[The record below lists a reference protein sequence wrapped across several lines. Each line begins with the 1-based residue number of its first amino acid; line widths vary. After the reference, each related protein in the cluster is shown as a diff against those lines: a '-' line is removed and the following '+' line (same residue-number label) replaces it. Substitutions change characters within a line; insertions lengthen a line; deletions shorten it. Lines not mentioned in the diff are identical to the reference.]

1 MITQHELAQ
10 DAINFRNLT
19 MEPYYT
25 FHHELVNL
33 KKKLMHMSTVVEE
46 RVSIAASVIKTRD
59 EETIQNLILSD
70 YEIDEMEV
78 EIEED
83 CLKIL
88 ALHQPVASDLRFII
102 TVIKIN
108 NEIERIADMAVS
120 IAIRVQTISDCITSC
135 SSKDESWIYDYSKM
149 SEKVITMLRMSLD
162 ALVNRDTAMARKV
175 FELDDNVD
183 AILRDSYDRV
193 REMIKADSSH
203 PGCLINVYLLARH
216 LERIGDRA
224 TNIAEEVIHL
234 VEGKIVRCP

>member
-1 MITQHELAQ
+1 
-10 DAINFRNLT
+10 

-25 FHHELVNL
+25 FHHELINL
-33 KKKLMHMSTVVEE
+33 KKKLMHLSTVVEE
-46 RVSIAASVIKTRD
+46 RVRTATSVISSRD
-59 EETIQNLILSD
+59 EETIQNLILTD

-120 IAIRVQTISDCITSC
+120 IAIRVQTITECVDGC
-135 SSKDESWIYDYSKM
+135 EVEGGNWIYDYSEM

-162 ALVNRDTAMARKV
+162 ALVNRDTALARKV
-175 FELDDNVD
+175 FLLDDDVD
-183 AILRDSYDRV
+183 NILKDSYDRV
-193 REMIKADSSH
+193 REKIRKTPEH

-234 VEGKIVRCP
+234 VEGTIVRCP

>member
-1 MITQHELAQ
+1 
-10 DAINFRNLT
+10 
-19 MEPYYT
+19 MEPFYT
-25 FHHELVNL
+25 FHHELINL
-33 KKKLMHMSTVVEE
+33 KKKLMLVSTMVEE
-46 RVSIAASVIKTRD
+46 RVRTAASVISSRD
-59 EETIQNLILSD
+59 EETIQKLILTD

-102 TVIKIN
+102 AVIKIN

-120 IAIRVQTISDCITSC
+120 IAVRVKTISECIDQCDIQDNTWVHEYC
-135 SSKDESWIYDYSKM
+135 RM

-162 ALVNRDTAMARKV
+162 ALVNRDSKLARKV
-175 FELDDNVD
+175 FILDDDVD
-183 AILRDSYDRV
+183 AILKESYDRA
-193 REMIKADSSH
+193 RQMLRRDTSH
-203 PGCLINVYLLARH
+203 PGCLINIYLLARH

-234 VEGKIVRCP
+234 VEGTIVRCP

>member
-1 MITQHELAQ
+1 
-10 DAINFRNLT
+10 

-33 KKKLMHMSTVVEE
+33 KKKLMHLSTVVEE
-46 RVSIAASVIKTRD
+46 RVRTAASVITTRD
-59 EETIQNLILSD
+59 EETIQNLILTD
-70 YEIDEMEV
+70 YEVDEMEV

-120 IAIRVQTISDCITSC
+120 IAIRVQTISECVDDCSTE
-135 SSKDESWIYDYSKM
+135 DENWIYDYSEM

-162 ALVNRDTAMARKV
+162 ALVNRDTELARKV
-175 FELDDNVD
+175 FLLDDDVD
-183 AILRDSYDRV
+183 NILKDSYDRV
-193 REMIKADSSH
+193 REMIRKSPEH

-234 VEGKIVRCP
+234 VEGTIVRCP